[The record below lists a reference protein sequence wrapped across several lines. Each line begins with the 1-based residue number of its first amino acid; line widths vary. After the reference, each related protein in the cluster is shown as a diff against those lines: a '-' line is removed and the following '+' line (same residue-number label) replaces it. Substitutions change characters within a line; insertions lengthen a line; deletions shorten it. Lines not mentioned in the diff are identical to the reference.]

1 MKDARTRWET
11 LNQIRKEKFD
21 IILPIAMRE
30 NSIEMWIHV
39 MREGNPD
46 PLNIDLGGDSGYFI
60 FTDRGSD
67 RIERA
72 VLGGYEEDLQEIEVY
87 DIFGSKDELLQ
98 YVSERDPQ
106 SIAINMSEWLAV
118 ADGISHTSYKILTQA
133 LGEKYSERLVSA
145 EQVITDFRTRRT
157 QREVEVYSKV
167 CEVARKLL
175 ERALSNEVITP
186 GVTSLEDVGWWMEDQ
201 LLVLGMRS
209 TFEKAIPMII
219 HSEKSDKSAI
229 NSREYIIQP
238 GDLMQY
244 DFGINHMN
252 FGTDFKRVAYVL
264 REGENSVPSGIQFAW
279 DRALEAREVIKPIIR
294 VGQTAGETLEKIG
307 QALEEAGFEY
317 HPLTVDPML
326 GGGPSLEPNE
336 NQEYPGK
343 TEVMIDCHC
352 VGNTGNSEVAS
363 GPSIAGFR
371 HDRAHLIIKP
381 NNLFAFEFM
390 SYTPNPD
397 WKGWKVRFNIEDN
410 AVVSEKGV
418 EWLYPPNERILLIE

>member
-46 PLNIDLGGDSGYFI
+46 PLNIDLGGDNGYFI
-60 FTDRGSD
+60 FTDRSND

-72 VLGGYEEDLQEIEVY
+72 VLGGYEEDLQEIKVY
-87 DIFGSKDELLQ
+87 DIFGANEDLHRF
-98 YVSERDPQ
+98 VSERDPKR
-106 SIAINMSEWLAV
+106 IAINMSHWIAV
-118 ADGISHTSYKILTQA
+118 ADGISHTEYKILTQA
-133 LGEKYSERLVSA
+133 LGEKYSERIVSA
-145 EQVITDFRTRRT
+145 EQVITDFRTRRIP
-157 QREVEVYSKV
+157 REIEVYAEV
-167 CEVARKLL
+167 CEIARQLL

-186 GVTSLEDVGWWMEDQ
+186 GITKLEDVGWWMEDQ
-201 LLVLGMRS
+201 LLILGMKS

-219 HSEKSDKSAI
+219 HSEKSDKSEY
-229 NSREYIIQP
+229 NSSKYVIQC

-244 DFGINHMN
+244 DYGVSHMN

-264 REGENSVPSGIQFAW
+264 QEGESSVPSGIQFGW
-279 DRALEAREVIKPIIR
+279 DRALEAREVIKPNIR
-294 VGQTAGETLEKIG
+294 TGQTAGETLEKIG
-307 QALEEAGFEY
+307 QALEKAGFEY
-317 HPLTVDPML
+317 FHLTVDPML
-326 GGGPSLEPNE
+326 GGGPSLEPKE

-371 HDRAHLIIKP
+371 QDRAHLIIKP

-390 SYTPNPD
+390 AYTPNPD
-397 WKGWKVRFNIEDN
+397 WDGRKIRFNIEDN
-410 AVVSEKGV
+410 AVVTVKGV
-418 EWLYPPNERILLIE
+418 EWLYPPNEQILLIK